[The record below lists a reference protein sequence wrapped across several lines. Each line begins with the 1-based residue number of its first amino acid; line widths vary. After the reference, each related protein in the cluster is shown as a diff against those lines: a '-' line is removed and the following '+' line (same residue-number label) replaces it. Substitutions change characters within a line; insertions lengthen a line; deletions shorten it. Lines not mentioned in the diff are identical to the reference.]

1 MKTSK
6 RETAVCLV
14 SGGMDSATTLAI
26 ARQDYNVAA
35 MHAYYGQLTQD
46 REIKAFRDLVSYYD
60 IKNSMTFSLSHLHQ
74 IGGSALTDPDIEVSI
89 EGVRKDTVPSTY
101 VPFRNAHLLSAAVSW
116 AEVLKATRVFIGV
129 VEEDS
134 SGYPDCRQSFIE
146 QFEKAVD
153 EGTLPTTKIKIVAP
167 VLHMSKTEIV
177 KKGHEIGVPYEL
189 TWSCYVNT
197 EKACGVCDSCRLRLA
212 AFKNAGYEDPI
223 PYEER

>member
-6 RETAVCLV
+6 RELAVCLV

-26 ARQDYNVAA
+26 ARQDYDVAA

-74 IGGSALTDPDIEVSI
+74 IGGSALTDPDIEVST
-89 EGVRKDTVPSTY
+89 EGVRKDIVPTTY

-116 AEVLKATRVFIGV
+116 AEVLNATRVFIGV

-153 EGTLPTTKIKIVAP
+153 EGTLPTTKIKIMAP

-177 KKGHEIGVPYEL
+177 KKGLELGVPYEL

-212 AFKNAGYEDPI
+212 AFHDAGYEDPI
-223 PYEER
+223 PYEE